1 VGRGLD
7 KFLLV
12 GPLAAGAAWIAFSN
26 PHLGDWDTDA
36 APAVSALAGGHVSTY
51 LSAHPVMG
59 PLATLAQAP
68 FAALGSSQLTEYQW
82 ACIPSLLAAVALG
95 FYLATIARR
104 RGVSLATQ
112 ALIAV
117 LTLLNPLT
125 ICAVQAGHP
134 EEVLT
139 AALAI
144 GAVAVAIQGHG
155 GRAGLLLGL
164 AIASKQWAVI
174 AVLPTLLVLPRGKL
188 RSGAIG
194 LGTVAALYLPSLI
207 ASPGSFMD
215 VQGNAASGGSV
226 ATIWS
231 VWYPFANVDV
241 VHLSGGLTGHV
252 HRVPAGLGALTHPLI
267 LATAL
272 LLPLAVCLRRG
283 RFVLSGEQAIAL
295 LTLLAVLRCI
305 LDPVNNIY
313 YAVPLLLAL
322 VAWDALG
329 RDRLPLR
336 SLSAVAVSLLFWKWS
351 LHLGDLHL
359 FNFAY
364 LAVLIAA
371 GLASGATLLRRDRDP
386 ASAHA
391 VTAVLEL
398 QVGDLPV
405 GIRNRE

>member
-1 VGRGLD
+1 MERRLD

-12 GPLAAGAAWIAFSN
+12 GTLVAIASWIAFSN
-26 PHLGDWDTDA
+26 ISLGDWDTDS
-36 APAVSALAGGHVSTY
+36 APAVTALANGHVSAY
-51 LSAHPVMG
+51 LSAHAVMG
-59 PLATLAQAP
+59 PLATLVQAP
-68 FAALGSSQLTEYQW
+68 FAALGSSPLSEYQW
-82 ACIPSLLAAVALG
+82 ACLPCLLAAAALG
-95 FYLATIARR
+95 LYLGAIARR
-104 RGVSLATQ
+104 RGASLVTQ

-117 LTLLNPLT
+117 FTLLNPLT

-139 AALAI
+139 AALAV

-174 AVLPTLLVLPRGKL
+174 AVLPTLLALPRGKL

-194 LGTVAALYLPSLI
+194 LGAVAVLYLPSLI

-267 LATAL
+267 LATAV

-283 RFVLSGEQAIAL
+283 RFVLSGEEAIAL

-313 YAVPLLLAL
+313 YAVPLMPALA
-322 VAWDALG
+322 AWDALG

-336 SLSAVAVSLLFWKWS
+336 SLSAVTVAFLFWKWS
-351 LHLGDLHL
+351 LHLGNLHL
-359 FNFAY
+359 FNLAY

-371 GLASGATLLRRDRDP
+371 GLAAGAALLRREEEP
-386 ASAHA
+386 ASAGA
-391 VTAVLEL
+391 VPAVLKL
-398 QVGDLPV
+398 QV
-405 GIRNRE
+405 

>member
-1 VGRGLD
+1 MGRGLNRLW
-7 KFLLV
+7 LLGTLV
-12 GPLAAGAAWIAFSN
+12 ILAAIAAWIAFSN
-26 PHLGDWDTDA
+26 TSLGDWDTDS
-36 APAVSALAGGHVSTY
+36 APAVTALAGGHVSAY
-51 LSAHPVMG
+51 LSAHAVMG
-59 PLATLAQAP
+59 PLATLVQAP
-68 FAALGSSQLTEYQW
+68 FAALGSSPVSEYQW
-82 ACIPSLLAAVALG
+82 ACIPCLLAAAALG
-95 FYLATIARR
+95 LYLAAIARR
-104 RGVSLATQ
+104 RGAGLLTQ

-139 AALAI
+139 AALAV
-144 GAVAVAIQGHG
+144 GAVVVAAQGHG

-174 AVLPTLLVLPRGKL
+174 AVLPTLLVLPHGRLRG
-188 RSGAIG
+188 GAIG
-194 LGTVAALYLPSLI
+194 LGAVAVLYLPSLI
-207 ASPGSFMD
+207 AAPGSFMD

-241 VHLSGGLTGHV
+241 VHLGGGLTGHV
-252 HRVPAGLGALTHPLI
+252 HRVPAGLGPLTHPLI

-283 RFVLSGEQAIAL
+283 RFMLSPEEAIAL

-313 YAVPLLLAL
+313 YAVPLVPALL
-322 VAWDALG
+322 AWDALG

-336 SLSAVAVSLLFWKWS
+336 GLAAAAVSFLFWKWS

-364 LAVLIAA
+364 LAALIAA
-371 GLASGATLLRRDRDP
+371 GVASGAMLLRREEEP
-386 ASAHA
+386 ASARA
-391 VTAVLEL
+391 APAVLKL
-398 QVGDLPV
+398 QV
-405 GIRNRE
+405 

>member
-1 VGRGLD
+1 MGRGLN
-7 KFLLV
+7 KLWPAGFLIAV
-12 GPLAAGAAWIAFSN
+12 AVWIAFSN
-26 PHLGDWDTDA
+26 TSLGDWDTDA
-36 APAVSALAGGHVSTY
+36 APAVTALAGGHVSAY
-51 LSAHPVMG
+51 LSANPVMG
-59 PLATLAQAP
+59 PLGTLVQAP
-68 FAALGSSQLTEYQW
+68 FAALGSSPLTEYQW
-82 ACIPSLLAAVALG
+82 ACVPCLLAAAALG
-95 FYLATIARR
+95 LYLAAIARR
-104 RGVSLATQ
+104 RGAGLLTQ

-144 GAVAVAIQGHG
+144 AAVVVAIEGHG
-155 GRAGLLLGL
+155 VRAGLLLGL

-174 AVLPTLLVLPRGKL
+174 AVLPTLLALPRGQL

-194 LGTVAALYLPSLI
+194 IGTVAVLYLPSLI

-283 RFVLSGEQAIAL
+283 RFVLSGEEVIAL

-313 YAVPLLLAL
+313 YAVPLVLAL
-322 VAWDALG
+322 IAWDALG

-336 SLSAVAVSLLFWKWS
+336 GLAAVAVSFLFWKWS

-371 GLASGATLLRRDRDP
+371 GLASAATLLRREEGP
-386 ASAHA
+386 ASARA
-391 VTAVLEL
+391 APAVLKL
-398 QVGDLPV
+398 QV
-405 GIRNRE
+405 